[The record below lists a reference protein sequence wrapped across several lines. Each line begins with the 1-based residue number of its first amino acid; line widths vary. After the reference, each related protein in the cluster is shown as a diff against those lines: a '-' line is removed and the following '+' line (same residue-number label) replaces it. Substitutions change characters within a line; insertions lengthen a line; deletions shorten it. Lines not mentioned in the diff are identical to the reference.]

1 MIESALILLALIAM
15 CLVGV
20 ISAATTLYY
29 RKLLDKILNLKKEED
44 SLESEKD
51 KAKIIIDNAQK
62 KAAEIIASASLSVS
76 TSQSDI
82 QNKVDSLQEKEFVV
96 IKDYVNKL
104 NESLAQKLNKTTE
117 ESLLSLKSD
126 LEKYR
131 NDAYQKSTEQ
141 YNLLTN
147 EIKQYKETVFSKI
160 EDQAKEILLEAIE
173 KSGSK
178 AIPEQIHTELIL
190 NSINSA
196 KERYEHS

>member
-44 SLESEKD
+44 SLDSEKD

-160 EDQAKEILLEAIE
+160 EDQAKEILLESIE

>member
-44 SLESEKD
+44 ILESEKD